1 MAKIKKRRLHWK
13 ASQSA
18 QVVGYKLYWS
28 DGGQV
33 DYNAPSAVLGN
44 VTEVLLPDGV
54 DGFSP
59 GQGPVEFGITAMD
72 ELGNES
78 DMITFSAAYQFN
90 VPQAPQELTMEAL
103 DEFHATGAETAEPD
117 AIEAEAAEA
126 EAEEPEAV
134 EAEAVEPEAESQSG
148 PAPLYETGVYCL
160 DERRPQV
167 DVDQQ
172 QSDLEEEVPLKY
184 YGQPDPD

>member
-103 DEFHATGAETAEPD
+103 DEFHATGAEAAEPD
-117 AIEAEAAEA
+117 
-126 EAEEPEAV
+126 AV
-134 EAEAVEPEAESQSG
+134 EAEAGEGEAVEGEAETQSG